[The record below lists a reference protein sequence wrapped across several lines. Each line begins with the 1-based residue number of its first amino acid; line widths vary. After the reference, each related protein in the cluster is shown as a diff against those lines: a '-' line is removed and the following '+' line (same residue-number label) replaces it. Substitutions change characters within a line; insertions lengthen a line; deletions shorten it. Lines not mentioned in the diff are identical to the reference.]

1 VFGTSSCARR
11 LQVMSTAIPATNT
24 KKQLLQSNTLAC
36 TMLLL
41 WLCTHPAGCVTPLSH
56 ARHGLV
62 PLLQFGEGK
71 LSSAA
76 LFASSSADGTVRVW
90 SARCWS
96 CLAIL
101 TCQGPDHSL
110 PLLATVM
117 SDKYAHR
124 ILSLFCLCLRLPTCQ
139 G

>member
-1 VFGTSSCARR
+1 MR
-11 LQVMSTAIPATNT
+11 LHFMSPVIPNT

-36 TMLLL
+36 PMLLL
-41 WLCTHPAGCVTPLSH
+41 QLCAHPSGFVTPLSQ
-56 ARHGLV
+56 AGQELV

-117 SDKYAHR
+117 SDKYAVV
-124 ILSLFCLCLRLPTCQ
+124 SYACCASA
-139 G
+139 